1 MAVQT
6 RTDRRFRRAHV
17 RPSRRRRASAAR
29 RKLAGGVAALC
40 GIAVAAFFLPG
51 VLSSA
56 GFLRVTTIAVRGQ
69 EHVSQGEI
77 LALIGPLRGQNIL
90 KADLE
95 THREYLMASG
105 WVKTATLRRVLP
117 STIEISVEER
127 VPVGLARLGG
137 HLYLI
142 DSGGTL
148 IDEYGPRFAD
158 PGLPIIDGLAR
169 GSEAVVDETRAR
181 LASSVVAALD
191 ASPELSDQV
200 SQIDVGDQYDV
211 VVLLN
216 DGPTLIH
223 LGHELFVER
232 LQEYLELAPALRAYV
247 PDIDYVDLRF
257 DRRVFIRPAEP
268 GSQSA
273 PLVVANH
280 ARRIEVQ

>member
-95 THREYLMASG
+95 THRQHLMASG

-137 HLYLI
+137 RLYLI

-169 GSEAVVDETRAR
+169 APRRSSTKRGHVWHRASWRRSMHR
-181 LASSVVAALD
+181 LSCQTESPRSTLGIRTMPLFFSTTARHSSIWATNC
-191 ASPELSDQV
+191 SW
-200 SQIDVGDQYDV
+200 
-211 VVLLN
+211 N
-216 DGPTLIH
+216 DFKSISSW
-223 LGHELFVER
+223 
-232 LQEYLELAPALRAYV
+232 
-247 PDIDYVDLRF
+247 
-257 DRRVFIRPAEP
+257 RRRCVHTCQTSTTSI
-268 GSQSA
+268 
-273 PLVVANH
+273 
-280 ARRIEVQ
+280 